1 MSDKDNCDLETNEVN
16 IFADFLSGV
25 AKTSHQKT
33 FNNFIELNEESIPMV
48 EPSKFVDVVVI
59 LFKCN
64 ETRKS
69 GNTIKQES

>member
-33 FNNFIELNEESIPMV
+33 FKNFIELNEESIPMV
-48 EPSKFVDVVVI
+48 EPSKLVNVIVI
-59 LFKCN
+59 LFESD
-64 ETRKS
+64 ETW
-69 GNTIKQES
+69 

>member
-48 EPSKFVDVVVI
+48 EPSKLVNVIVI
-59 LFKCN
+59 LFESD
-64 ETRKS
+64 ETW
-69 GNTIKQES
+69 